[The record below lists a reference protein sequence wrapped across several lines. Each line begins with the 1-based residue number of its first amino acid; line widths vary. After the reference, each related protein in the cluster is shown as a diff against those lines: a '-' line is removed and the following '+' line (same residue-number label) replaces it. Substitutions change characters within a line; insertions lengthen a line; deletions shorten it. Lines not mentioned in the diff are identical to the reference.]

1 LPSDLSKLIEA
12 INRVGIQN
20 VSLLSRMTGM
30 PTETIRYTMKK
41 RFPNL
46 GLNVRTPLNHSAV
59 GLERYF
65 VKISMTEGGESSL
78 PSVLKGLSSRA
89 FLTYWCEAPLERKY
103 LSFFSVP
110 VSLVDEFRGFM
121 KGLVKEG
128 LVADYSSERIE
139 WSRHPELKSRY
150 YDFGTGEW
158 SVNFDRIKKAGEV
171 PPAPARTEEPSASPE
186 IDVIDTLI
194 IKELELDSWRNIAEI
209 ARKLKLNER
218 TVRWHYRKHVADIA
232 QSSYVNWKPVTHKEY
247 GKAVGLIHEFNDLS
261 NETLAKVRFIFNNF
275 PFSWFEGGRKD
286 GYYQVQ
292 SAIPGEFFM
301 ESLRFLNASLGEF
314 VSDWKAW
321 TIDVSS
327 TLWYTLPYENFDK
340 EKGWF
345 FDLETALEAV
355 LPQKMKIKQRGPS

>member
-1 LPSDLSKLIEA
+1 MATNLTKLIEA

-41 RFPNL
+41 RFPNM
-46 GLNVRTPLNHSAV
+46 GLNIRTPLNHSAM

-65 VKISMTEGGESSL
+65 VKLKLTEAAEESLS
-78 PSVLKGLSSRA
+78 SIVQGLSSKA

-110 VSLVDEFRGFM
+110 VSLVDEFTGFLDR
-121 KGLVKEG
+121 LVKDG
-128 LVADYSSERIE
+128 VLVEYNPERLE

-150 YDFGTGEW
+150 YDFATGEW
-158 SVNFDRIKKAGEV
+158 SINWDKIKKAGEA
-171 PPAPARTEEPSASPE
+171 PPAPDYPDEPSGSPA

-218 TVRWHYRKHVADIA
+218 TVRWHYRKHVVDIA
-232 QSSYVNWKPVTHKEY
+232 QSSYVNWKPVTPKEY
-247 GKAVGLIHEFNDLS
+247 GKAVGLVHEFKDIS
-261 NETLAKVRFIFNNF
+261 KERLAKVRVVFNNF
-275 PFSWFEGGRKD
+275 PFPWFEGGRKD

-292 SAIPGEFFM
+292 SAIPGQYYM
-301 ESLRFLNASLGEF
+301 ESLRFLNASLAGVVE
-314 VSDWKAW
+314 DWKAW
-321 TIDVSS
+321 TVDVAS
-327 TLWYTLPYENFDK
+327 TLWYTVPYENFDDK
-340 EKGWF
+340 RGWF
-345 FDLETALEAV
+345 FDKESALEAV
-355 LPQKMKIKQRGPS
+355 LPQKMKIKQ